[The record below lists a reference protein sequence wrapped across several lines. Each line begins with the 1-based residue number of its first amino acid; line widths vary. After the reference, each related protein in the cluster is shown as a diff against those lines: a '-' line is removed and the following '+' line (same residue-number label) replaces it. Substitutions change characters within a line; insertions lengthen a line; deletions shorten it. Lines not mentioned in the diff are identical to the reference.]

1 MKKIK
6 IDVFTSKF
14 IFDRLIGFFLT
25 VITLPLI
32 LIMILILVFAQGFPI
47 FFIQERIGYKGRPF
61 KMVKFR
67 TMRKNVNQTNTIT
80 IEGDERITK
89 VGAILRRYKLD
100 ELPEIWHVLL
110 GQMSMVGPRPDVKK
124 YAEMLQGEEK
134 KILEL
139 RPGITG
145 PATLKYF
152 NEEQILAKQPDPIF
166 YNDHVIYP
174 DKVRINLE
182 YYYNYSLWTDF
193 KIIFATILCRKRYA
207 RK

>member
-6 IDVFTSKF
+6 IDKFTIKY
-14 IFDRLIGFFLT
+14 IFDRLMGFFLT
-25 VITLPLI
+25 LITLPLI
-32 LIMILILVFAQGFPI
+32 LILILLLLFTQGFPI
-47 FFIQERIGYKGRPF
+47 FFVQERVGYKGRLF

-67 TMRKNVNQTNTIT
+67 TMKKNANQTNTIT

-89 VGAILRRYKLD
+89 IGAILRRYKLD
-100 ELPEIWHVLL
+100 ELPEIWHVLI

-124 YAEMLQGEEK
+124 YAEMLRGEEK

-166 YNDHVIYP
+166 YNDHVIFP

-193 KIIFATILCRKRYA
+193 KIIFATIFCRKRYA